1 MVTIP
6 KMSLWGTIFAAGYD
20 RIMAGPEKAT
30 LRGHRAA
37 LVPQAKGRVLEIGG
51 GTGANLPFYGEGV
64 ETLTVAEPEEPM
76 ARRLERHVRER
87 AVDANVVHAPAE
99 ELPFE
104 DDSFDVAVS
113 TLVLCTVKDQP
124 RALSELRRV
133 LVPGGR
139 LLFIEHV
146 LSADPRLA
154 RWQNRLNGFQQR
166 VGHGCNCNRSTADGI
181 GAAGF
186 SITTLAHDRL
196 RKAPPIVRPLIVG
209 VAESSGHSA

>member
-1 MVTIP
+1 
-6 KMSLWGTIFAAGYD
+6 MSLWGSIFAAGYD
-20 RIMAGPEKAT
+20 RVMAGPEKAT
-30 LRGHRAA
+30 LRAHRAA
-37 LVPQAKGRVLEIGG
+37 LVSQAAGRVLEIGG
-51 GTGANLPFYGEGV
+51 GTGANLSFYGEGV
-64 ETLTVAEPEEPM
+64 EALTVAEPEEPM
-76 ARRLERHVRER
+76 ARRLEKHVRER
-87 AVDANVVHAPAE
+87 SVNANVVHAPAE

-104 DDSFDVAVS
+104 DGSFDVAVS

-146 LSADPRLA
+146 LSTEPRLA

-166 VGHGCNCNRSTADGI
+166 IGHGCNCNRSTLEGI

-186 SITTLAHDRL
+186 SITTLVHDTL
-196 RKAPPIVRPLIVG
+196 HKAPPIVRPLIVG
-209 VAESSGHSA
+209 VAESNGSLV